1 MWCAGAFEGHVGKE
15 QLLAVLVR
23 PGEVEG
29 SARLLQHP
37 GLLDAEPAG
46 ALVGDPALAV
56 TVGADTPR
64 VVGPPP
70 DARGAQPAPLPIHA
84 PGQTAPASAEVVG
97 ATGMAAVAKA
107 LAEVR
112 ARAAPLARRR
122 RERTAGHADVAVLHA
137 RPGPRRQ
144 IGRAS
149 CRERGCQKV

>member
-70 DARGAQPAPLPIHA
+70 DARGAQPAPLPLHA
-84 PGQTAPASAEVVG
+84 PGQTAPASPAVGG
-97 ATGMAAVAKA
+97 ATGQATATKA
-107 LAEVR
+107 R
-112 ARAAPLARRR
+112 ARAEERR
-122 RERTAGHADVAVLHA
+122 
-137 RPGPRRQ
+137 
-144 IGRAS
+144 
-149 CRERGCQKV
+149 